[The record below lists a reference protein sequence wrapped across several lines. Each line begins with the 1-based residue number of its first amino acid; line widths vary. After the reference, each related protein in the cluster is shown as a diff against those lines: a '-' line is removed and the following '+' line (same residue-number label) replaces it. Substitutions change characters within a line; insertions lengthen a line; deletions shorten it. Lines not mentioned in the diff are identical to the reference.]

1 MNYVLIGIAVL
12 IVVGFG
18 LVKLGRWA
26 NRKSASPEWGNLY
39 NDRELTEFLRLV
51 RDYFQER
58 NVKIVIQDGVVFL
71 MNEKKRCRLENL
83 AKACRQAEP
92 AKWKGMITEHFNA
105 MKLIQLEIND
115 LEKLYKNYDKVSE

>member
-1 MNYVLIGIAVL
+1 MVVL

-26 NRKSASPEWGNLY
+26 NRKSVSPEWGNLY

-58 NVKIVIQDGVVFL
+58 NVKIVIQDGAVFL
-71 MNEKKRCRLENL
+71 MNEKKRRRLENL

-115 LEKLYKNYDKVSE
+115 LEKLYKNYDKVSK